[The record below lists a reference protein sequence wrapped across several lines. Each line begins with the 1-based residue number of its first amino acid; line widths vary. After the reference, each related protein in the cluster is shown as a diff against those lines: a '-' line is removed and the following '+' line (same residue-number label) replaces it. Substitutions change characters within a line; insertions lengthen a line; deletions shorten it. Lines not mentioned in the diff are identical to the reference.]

1 VSGIFRSQPNSM
13 FGFGATPE
21 GNSTGLSAN
30 YATLLNDQSVTVN
43 LLEPGVHYAD
53 RINQLD
59 ARFGK
64 LLRFGRYRTSLAVDF
79 LNIFN
84 SNTGTSFQQNYGD
97 GSGYLVPL
105 TILNPRLAR
114 INVTVDF

>member
-1 VSGIFRSQPNSM
+1 M
-13 FGFGATPE
+13 
-21 GNSTGLSAN
+21 
-30 YATLLNDQSVTVN
+30 N
-43 LLEPGVHYAD
+43 LLEPGVYYAD

-84 SNTGTSFQQNYGD
+84 SNTGTMFQQNYGD